1 MLNKQSTG
9 LLLMSELFK
18 FSLDLNVL
26 NHLGLGLYSSTPAVL
41 TEIIAN
47 AYDADATNVQISL
60 DSENGTITIV
70 DDGHGMTA
78 EDVREKFLTVGYA
91 RRDYSP
97 TSTSGTRRVMGR
109 KGIGKLAMFSLAN
122 IVELTTKTKDG
133 SLIAVKVDVEELKS
147 CIQNKQEYP
156 LENITPSDLLVASS
170 GTILK
175 LTALNKTIKSIEEN
189 LKQRLSRRFSVIGSN
204 SQTPFNIVVNNNQLT
219 LADRG
224 FHHDVQFFWSFGGEE
239 ATANL
244 ALCDS
249 LAIDTET
256 KAKRIMELS
265 NQIGSPKPEGG
276 LLNVRGYIAS
286 VKKPRQ
292 LKGQDSNINQISIFA
307 NGRVF
312 QEDVLPDLSNSDHF
326 NNYLVGEIH
335 ADFLDQD
342 NVDRATASREAI
354 KRSDPFYMALTNHLK
369 KSMKEVSDAWDKWRK
384 EIGYE
389 NLPDKNPA
397 VEQWLNTL
405 SDKRDRNIAE
415 KLIMSIYNVRF
426 AGDDSENKK
435 RKQDLYRST
444 IVGFEK
450 LKARQNLDRLSNVH
464 DVLSHEFQIIF
475 QNINDMEETY
485 YWDIT
490 TSRLEIIKKFEKI
503 VKDKALEKV
512 AQEYLF
518 NNLWLLDPTWDR
530 VSDAVT
536 EKVLTAELKKIDPA
550 AEGGARLDIA
560 YRTSAGRQIVIE
572 LKRPGLTNIDFYKLL
587 PQVTKY
593 RKAIAQYIR
602 EHPDFF
608 PGMRS
613 DSLPIEICI
622 LLEIDITQGDE
633 DMKNHLKAAQ
643 ARIITYEGLIQNSLR
658 IYEHYTQAH
667 QKVSLINDLVKKI

>member
-1 MLNKQSTG
+1 
-9 LLLMSELFK
+9 MSELFK

-47 AYDADATNVQISL
+47 AYDADAANVQISL
-60 DSENGTITIV
+60 DSENGTIIIV

-78 EDVREKFLTVGYA
+78 QDVREKFLTVGYA

-97 TSTSGTRRVMGR
+97 TSTSGNRRVMGR

-133 SLIAVKVDVEELKS
+133 HLIAVKVDVEELKN

-156 LENITPSDLLVASS
+156 LENITPSDLLVAAS
-170 GTILK
+170 GTALK

-189 LKQRLSRRFSVIGSN
+189 LKQRLARRFSVIGSN
-204 SQTPFNIVVNNNQLT
+204 SQTPFNITVNNHQLT

-224 FHHDVQFFWSFGGEE
+224 FHNDVQFFWSFGGEE

-244 ALCDS
+244 ALCES
-249 LAIDTET
+249 LAIDSEANT
-256 KAKRIMELS
+256 KRIMQLS
-265 NQIGSPKPEGG
+265 NEIGSPEGG
-276 LLNVRGYIAS
+276 LLTVRGYIAS

-292 LKGQDSNINQISIFA
+292 LKGLDSNINQISIFA

-312 QEDVLPDLSNSDHF
+312 QEDILPDLSNSDHF

-354 KRSDPFYMALTNHLK
+354 KRSDPLYIALTNHLK
-369 KSMKEVSDAWDKWRK
+369 TSMKEVSDAWDKWRK

-397 VEQWLNTL
+397 VEEWLNTL
-405 SDKRDRNIAE
+405 RDKRDRNIAE

-426 AGDDSENKK
+426 AGDDNENKK

-464 DVLSHEFQIIF
+464 DVFSHEFQIIF

-490 TSRLEIIKKFEKI
+490 TSRLEIIKKFEQI
-503 VKDKALEKV
+503 VNDHALEKV

-536 EKVLTAELKKIDPA
+536 EQVLTKELKKIRPDA
-550 AEGGARLDIA
+550 DAGARLDIA

-572 LKRPGLTNIDFYKLL
+572 LKRPGLKNIDFFKLL
-587 PQVTKY
+587 GQVDKY
-593 RKAIAQYIR
+593 RAAVTQYIK
-602 EHPDFF
+602 EH
-608 PGMRS
+608 S
-613 DSLPIEICI
+613 DAFLGISSDTLPIEICL
-622 LLEIDITQGDE
+622 LLEVDITHGNEQY
-633 DMKNHLKAAQ
+633 KQFLKQAQ
-643 ARIITYEGLIQNSLR
+643 TRVITYKGLIQNSLR